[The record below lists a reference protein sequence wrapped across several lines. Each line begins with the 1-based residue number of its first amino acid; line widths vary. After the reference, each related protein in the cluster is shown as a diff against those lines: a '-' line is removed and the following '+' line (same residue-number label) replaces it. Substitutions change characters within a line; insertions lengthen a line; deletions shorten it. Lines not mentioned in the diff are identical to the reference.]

1 VDNDGYM
8 DVVHVN
14 RRAFHRGDTLSCFVW
29 RNNGDGGFDF
39 VSFDQH
45 GLTGTAR
52 EISVG
57 DLDGDGRVDL
67 ALFHDKS
74 VRLYANRI
82 TNANHW
88 LKVNVTWPEN
98 RIGLG
103 CKVTVLE
110 AGTEQILGYDE
121 VRTDVCYRS
130 RRSTTLHFGL
140 GNAKK
145 VDVNVVTSSGRQQL
159 FEKLSTNDFHILN
172 LKQ

>member
-1 VDNDGYM
+1 
-8 DVVHVN
+8 
-14 RRAFHRGDTLSCFVW
+14 
-29 RNNGDGGFDF
+29 
-39 VSFDQH
+39 
-45 GLTGTAR
+45 
-52 EISVG
+52 
-57 DLDGDGRVDL
+57 
-67 ALFHDKS
+67 
-74 VRLYANRI
+74 
-82 TNANHW
+82 
-88 LKVNVTWPEN
+88 VNVTWPEN

-103 CKVTVLE
+103 SKVTVLE

-145 VDVNVVTSSGRQQL
+145 VDVNVVTSNGRQQL